1 MNQIGIY
8 NLPRCAAHPNDKVIN
23 LFTKLK
29 RKAKQIEPQPQSSSN
44 PAPGQPVRDIEP
56 NMNELGELAMNSYRL
71 RSDVIK
77 TEGGHR
83 VA

>member
-29 RKAKQIEPQPQSSSN
+29 RKAKETEIAHQS
-44 PAPGQPVRDIEP
+44 PTEP
-56 NMNELGELAMNSYRL
+56 NFAELQQEAMNSYRL
-71 RSDVIK
+71 RPDVIMM
-77 TEGGHR
+77 EGEFEG
-83 VA
+83 V